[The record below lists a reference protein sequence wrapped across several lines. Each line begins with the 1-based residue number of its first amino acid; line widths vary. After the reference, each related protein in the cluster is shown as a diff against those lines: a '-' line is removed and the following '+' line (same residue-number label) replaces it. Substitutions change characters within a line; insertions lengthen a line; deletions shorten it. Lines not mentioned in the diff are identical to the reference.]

1 MEKTSDVEL
10 IMEMME
16 DKDNKLHDDIIDN
29 NQDFAYYEAKATNIL
44 KQFTNH
50 DEDSFYFLKTI
61 LKNYNKLSKER
72 KEEIK
77 KFLGLEKQ
85 VIYKEKIVYKEKVS
99 KSKKAKPKLNTY
111 DDY

>member
-50 DEDSFYFLKTI
+50 DEDYFYFLKTI

-77 KFLGLEKQ
+77 KFLGLEKH